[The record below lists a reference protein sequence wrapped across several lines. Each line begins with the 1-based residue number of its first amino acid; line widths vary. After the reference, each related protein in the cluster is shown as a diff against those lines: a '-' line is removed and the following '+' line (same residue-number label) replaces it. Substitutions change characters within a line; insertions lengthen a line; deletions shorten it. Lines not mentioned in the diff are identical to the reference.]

1 LKNNSKKKNLRNK
14 SIIEVKP
21 SIGKNSLSTKDNSL
35 AIHYKYYLAIFFLL
49 ALLLFVFFF
58 LPNIIS
64 NDNSSTEVAPSKSI
78 LEDSLVDE
86 SEEFYTEEEVINL
99 RSFAE
104 KLLSD
109 IIGQHSRISILSPD
123 VWANDEWL
131 IYLDL
136 ISFGDDAFL
145 SDNFQDAIK
154 SYERAIVLG
163 EELLETASRIV
174 QASISYGNN
183 ALNVGDHLAARNQFE
198 VVLKIEK
205 NNSIALDG
213 LARAENLPEVLEIV
227 EQAREKEL
235 NEEYVASS
243 ELYRQAIEI
252 DSEWQQAKDEL
263 DLVLDTIEKN
273 TFDNLISN
281 GYSSLGIEDFDDAHN
296 FFSQALL
303 MRSNSEEAKIG
314 ILQAEQGQK
323 LDEILLVEARAFA
336 FERRELWEN
345 AISQYEAILGTDPNL
360 EFAKNGLMRSRLRD
374 DLDKKLSNLIEN
386 PRFLFDD
393 EVLEQAEVIL
403 LEALSVNQAGARIT
417 EQADTLKRIIELA
430 STPVNIVI
438 NSDGLTNT
446 VLYRKG
452 SLGRFDSIT
461 IKLRPGNYTIVGNRN
476 GYRDVRIN
484 FDVLPEKEN
493 MQILVSCT
501 EEI

>member
-1 LKNNSKKKNLRNK
+1 
-14 SIIEVKP
+14 
-21 SIGKNSLSTKDNSL
+21 
-35 AIHYKYYLAIFFLL
+35 
-49 ALLLFVFFF
+49 
-58 LPNIIS
+58 
-64 NDNSSTEVAPSKSI
+64 
-78 LEDSLVDE
+78 
-86 SEEFYTEEEVINL
+86 
-99 RSFAE
+99 
-104 KLLSD
+104 
-109 IIGQHSRISILSPD
+109 
-123 VWANDEWL
+123 
-131 IYLDL
+131 
-136 ISFGDDAFL
+136 
-145 SDNFQDAIK
+145 
-154 SYERAIVLG
+154 
-163 EELLETASRIV
+163 
-174 QASISYGNN
+174 
-183 ALNVGDHLAARNQFE
+183 
-198 VVLKIEK
+198 
-205 NNSIALDG
+205 
-213 LARAENLPEVLEIV
+213 
-227 EQAREKEL
+227 
-235 NEEYVASS
+235 
-243 ELYRQAIEI
+243 
-252 DSEWQQAKDEL
+252 
-263 DLVLDTIEKN
+263 
-273 TFDNLISN
+273 
-281 GYSSLGIEDFDDAHN
+281 
-296 FFSQALL
+296 

-374 DLDKKLSNLIEN
+374 DLDKKLNNLIEN

-403 LEALSVNQAGARIT
+403 LEALSVNQAGTRIT
-417 EQADTLKRIIELA
+417 EQADTLKRIIQLA